1 MKLAQCKNRVVRNRV
16 FRRNEK
22 DRIISWRFDSN
33 SEILARLENQTEKFD
48 ELSVYN
54 SAQNIRGKSDLPNA
68 RDYLK
73 SVLVNEEDVK
83 LISVF
88 GV

>member
-1 MKLAQCKNRVVRNRV
+1 MKLAQWENRVVRNRV

-22 DRIISWRFDSN
+22 AHEDLIQIQ
-33 SEILARLENQTEKFD
+33 IRLENQTEKFD

-54 SAQNIRGKSDLPNA
+54 SAQNIRGMFLKSDLPNA